1 MRRVSMATRDE
12 LVAAVIERYSKGR
25 RAEKGRILG
34 EFVAVTGFHRKHAM
48 RVLRGG
54 QASRRSAPRPE
65 RRLYDEAVHEA
76 LIVIWEASDRVCGKR
91 LKALAPILVDAM
103 ERHGHLQLAAEVRA
117 RLLAMSAAT
126 MDRALRPVR
135 AQAGSGIRR
144 RTAPSSAVR
153 RSVPVRTFADWQDP
167 PPGFVEADL
176 VAHSGPS
183 ASGSFVQTLVL
194 TDIAT
199 GWTECGPLLVREQ
212 GLLSEVLT
220 ELRKLLPF
228 DLLGFD
234 TDNDSVFMNETV
246 RDYCQA
252 AGIAFTRCRPYRK
265 NDQAFVEQKNG
276 AVVRRI
282 VGYRRLEGWA
292 AAAALARLYATVR
305 LFVNVFQP
313 SFKLAGKAR
322 EGARVRKRY
331 HPPATPCERLL
342 ADPRTPEAVRGRVEA
357 LRARLDPVRWLS
369 EMRAAQQALVAL
381 ADQDPD
387 RPAVVDAPPI
397 EAFLA
402 GLRTAWREGEVRPT
416 AQPKPKQ
423 KRGRR
428 RPDPLVEV
436 TAQLRAWFDADPSR
450 TGRELL
456 ERLQVEHP
464 GCYPDHLLRTLQRRL
479 KVWRGEMARALDF
492 LPAVKHPTLRFLSS
506 PASLAPCSRR
516 LRAGARRRCHS
527 WPLGR
532 RWRAVPGRQAG
543 RDKRRSNQGIS
554 AAYAGADEP

>member
-1 MRRVSMATRDE
+1 
-12 LVAAVIERYSKGR
+12 
-25 RAEKGRILG
+25 
-34 EFVAVTGFHRKHAM
+34 
-48 RVLRGG
+48 
-54 QASRRSAPRPE
+54 
-65 RRLYDEAVHEA
+65 
-76 LIVIWEASDRVCGKR
+76 
-91 LKALAPILVDAM
+91 
-103 ERHGHLQLAAEVRA
+103 
-117 RLLAMSAAT
+117 
-126 MDRALRPVR
+126 MDCCL
-135 AQAGSGIRR
+135 
-144 RTAPSSAVR
+144 
-153 RSVPVRTFADWQDP
+153 
-167 PPGFVEADL
+167 
-176 VAHSGPS
+176 
-183 ASGSFVQTLVL
+183 FVQTLVL

-212 GLLSEVLT
+212 GLLSAALT
-220 ELRKLLPF
+220 ELRTLLPF

-305 LFVNVFQP
+305 LFVNFFQP
-313 SFKLAGKAR
+313 SFKLAGKER

-342 ADPRTPEAVRGRVEA
+342 ADPRTPEAVRDRVEA
-357 LRARLDPVRWLS
+357 LRATFDPVRLLS
-369 EMRAAQQALVAL
+369 EMRAAQQALVAV

-387 RPAVVDAPPI
+387 RPTVVDAPSI
-397 EAFLA
+397 EAFVA

-436 TAQLRAWFDADPSR
+436 TAQLRAWFDVDPSR

-456 ERLQVEHP
+456 ERLQGEHP
-464 GCYPDHLLRTLQRRL
+464 GCYPDHLLRTVQRRL
-479 KVWRGEMARALDF
+479 KVWRGEMARALVF
-492 LPAVKHPTLRFLSS
+492 GS
-506 PASLAPCSRR
+506 
-516 LRAGARRRCHS
+516 
-527 WPLGR
+527 
-532 RWRAVPGRQAG
+532 AG
-543 RDKRRSNQGIS
+543 RCDLDRTAVTRAAGPGQLRPRHGYRSVRDFS
-554 AAYAGADEP
+554 